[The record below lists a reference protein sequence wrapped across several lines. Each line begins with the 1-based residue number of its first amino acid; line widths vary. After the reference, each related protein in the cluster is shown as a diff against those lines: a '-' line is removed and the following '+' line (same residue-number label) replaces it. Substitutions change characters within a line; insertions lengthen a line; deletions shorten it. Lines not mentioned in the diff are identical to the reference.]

1 MHRIKKYAN
10 RKLYDITDKK
20 YVSMDTLSKLIRSG
34 KEISIT
40 DNETGEDLTASIVS
54 RLIARNKGEDNK
66 AVSSGLLIQLF
77 RKGGGALTDYAKKYV
92 SIWQSAFTMA
102 EDEVDRLVNVLVK
115 NKEISKSEAK
125 RLKNEI
131 VGYTDSVKDW
141 IADSVDKSISEALGM
156 MNLATKDELSSLSKR
171 ISALEKKIK
180 QYERFEKQKA
190 GKKPGEK
197 PTK

>member
-10 RKLYDITDKK
+10 RKLYDTTDKK
-20 YVSMDTLSKLIRSG
+20 YVSMDSLSKLIRSG
-34 KEISIT
+34 KEISII

-54 RLIARNKGEDNK
+54 RLIARNKGEDKK

-102 EDEVDRLVNVLVK
+102 EDEVDRLVNMLVK
-115 NKEISKSEAK
+115 NKEISKSEGS

-131 VGYTDSVKDW
+131 TGYTDSVKGW
-141 IADSVDKSISEALGM
+141 IADNVDKRINEVLGVM
-156 MNLATKDELSSLSKR
+156 KLPTKDQ
-171 ISALEKKIK
+171 ISALTKRIDRLEKRLK
-180 QYERFEKQKA
+180 QLEQLQRFKT
-190 GKKPGEK
+190 GKKK
-197 PTK
+197 K

>member
-20 YVSMDTLSKLIRSG
+20 YVAMDTLSKLIRSG
-34 KEISIT
+34 EEISIV

-54 RLIARNKGEDNK
+54 RLISRNKSEDNK

-77 RKGGGALTDYAKKYV
+77 RKGGGALTDYAKKYM

-102 EDEVDRLVNVLVK
+102 EDEVDRLVNMLVK

-125 RLKNEI
+125 RLRNEI
-131 VGYTDSVKDW
+131 VGYTDSVKGW
-141 IADSVDKSISEALGM
+141 ISDSVDKRISEALGV
-156 MNLATKDELSSLSKR
+156 MNLATKDEISSLVKR
-171 ISALEKKIK
+171 VDVLEKKIK
-180 QYERFEKQKA
+180 QFEKNKKPA
-190 GKKPGEK
+190 SGKKTRK
-197 PTK
+197 

>member
-10 RKLYDITDKK
+10 RKLYDTTDKK

-34 KEISIT
+34 KEVSII

-54 RLIARNKGEDNK
+54 RLISRNKGEDNK
-66 AVSSGLLIQLF
+66 SVSSGLLIQLF

-102 EDEVDRLVNVLVK
+102 EDEVDRLVNMLVK

-141 IADSVDKSISEALGM
+141 IADSVDKRISEALGM

-171 ISALEKKIK
+171 IGALEKKIK
-180 QYERFEKQKA
+180 QYERFEKSKA
-190 GKKPGEK
+190 GKKPRK
-197 PTK
+197 

>member
-1 MHRIKKYAN
+1 
-10 RKLYDITDKK
+10 
-20 YVSMDTLSKLIRSG
+20 MDTLSKLIRSG
-34 KEISIT
+34 KEISII
-40 DNETGEDLTASIVS
+40 DNETGEDITASIVS
-54 RLIARNKGEDNK
+54 SLIARNKGEDNK
-66 AVSSGLLIQLF
+66 SVSSGLLIQLF

-102 EDEVDRLVNVLVK
+102 EDEVDRLVNMLVK

-141 IADSVDKSISEALGM
+141 IADSVDKSIREALGM

-180 QYERFEKQKA
+180 QYERFEKSKA
-190 GKKPGEK
+190 GKKTGRK
-197 PTK
+197 K